1 MASEPQALNTD
12 DAFPLQREYTL
23 RPNEVL
29 RRVPGAQRQHLLRW
43 RDQGRITAKD
53 SSIGKKKVSLYAE
66 SEIPTMRR
74 LAGAIKGRFPAT
86 HEEFKT
92 CDANRR
98 AFEAVCRIAR
108 GRNSAANPVCIF
120 GDAGVGKTHLL
131 MAVEPFC
138 WEWDPSRAV
147 RYVSCRN
154 ASVPASGSFVSP
166 AAAKVLSNCD
176 ILLID
181 DWDELTAQ
189 PSLKWHVETLIE
201 SRVRRHLHTIV
212 ACRHAPKAEWVGNRL
227 ASLFR
232 GGFTVE
238 VGAPDF
244 ETRCRIIQRRVEQE
258 REAAKEWNPGHAGP
272 WLTDEVVR
280 FVAEKISCNIRELGG
295 FVNRLCSL
303 PPPVL
308 LPQALAE
315 WHYWDHAES
324 SGDHSE
330 SRAFSSSAA
339 TAS

>member
-181 DWDELTAQ
+181 DWDELPAQ
-189 PSLKWHVETLIE
+189 PEMACRNTHRIAGAQASAHNRRLSSRSEGGVGWKP
-201 SRVRRHLHTIV
+201 SRVVIPWRVHSGGRRARFRNALPDHP
-212 ACRHAPKAEWVGNRL
+212 AP
-227 ASLFR
+227 
-232 GGFTVE
+232 
-238 VGAPDF
+238 
-244 ETRCRIIQRRVEQE
+244 C
-258 REAAKEWNPGHAGP
+258 
-272 WLTDEVVR
+272 
-280 FVAEKISCNIRELGG
+280 
-295 FVNRLCSL
+295 
-303 PPPVL
+303 
-308 LPQALAE
+308 
-315 WHYWDHAES
+315 
-324 SGDHSE
+324 
-330 SRAFSSSAA
+330 
-339 TAS
+339 